1 MGTAWIVTLGIGT
14 VLLGLVMWLAM
25 MRNRK
30 HETPAELARSDAGTR
45 ELYARED
52 AEEHARDD
60 GVQR

>member
-25 MRNRK
+25 VRNRK

-60 GVQR
+60 AAQR